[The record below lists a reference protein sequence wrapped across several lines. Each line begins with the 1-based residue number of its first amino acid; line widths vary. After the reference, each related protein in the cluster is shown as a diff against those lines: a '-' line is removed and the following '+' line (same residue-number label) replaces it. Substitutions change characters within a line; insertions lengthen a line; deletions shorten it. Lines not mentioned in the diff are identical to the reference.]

1 MRKRE
6 ELKERAEL
14 LAERGICILKDINRY
29 VEELEKLLEG
39 VPNNRELE
47 RVARFYKALSDPFRI
62 KMLYVLR
69 TRPLTVCELMVAMNA
84 TQPTITHH
92 LNILENA
99 GIICKKK
106 EGRWTYCKLKYEKIF
121 DDVTSV
127 VNFLSAS

>member
-1 MRKRE
+1 MREKD
-6 ELKERAEL
+6 ELRERAEL

-29 VEELEKLLEG
+29 VEELEKLLKG
-39 VPNNRELE
+39 VPNRRELE

-69 TRPLTVCELMVAMNA
+69 MRPLTVCELMVAMNA

-92 LNILENA
+92 LNILESA

-106 EGRWTYCKLKYEKIF
+106 EGRWTYCKLKYGKVF
-121 DDVTSV
+121 DDINSIIE
-127 VNFLSAS
+127 FLSAS